1 MSPAIIPQGK
11 KYMSGQGESSLR
23 QNLRQ
28 GRYLLLV
35 KILDCRLSRRQLNSC
50 NVRNFI
56 FICRGAPFLPLFI
69 QYSSRSGEILQGT
82 AWMLVWC
89 TLHCWSVAAKLFLVL
104 HGLRSKY
111 LLSSYQMLCSS
122 ILKLYSQIIIHTLL
136 NMRPHGC
143 QNPDQNICYNIYH
156 VYVNNL

>member
-1 MSPAIIPQGK
+1 MSPAIIPQEK
-11 KYMSGQGESSLR
+11 KYMSGQGDSSLR
-23 QNLRQ
+23 QNRRQ

-56 FICRGAPFLPLFI
+56 FICLGAPFPSLFI
-69 QYSSRSGEILQGT
+69 QYSSSWGEILQGI
-82 AWMLVWC
+82 AWMLDWC

-104 HGLRSKY
+104 HGLHSKY
-111 LLSSYQMLCSS
+111 LLSSYHMLCSS
-122 ILKLYSQIIIHTLL
+122 ILKLYSQINIHNLL

-143 QNPDQNICYNIYH
+143 QNPDENICYNIYH